1 METVITETMPRKF
14 VGAGYYRTV
23 YEGTPGE
30 TVIKEGYGVG
40 ESCNWTE
47 YSFYNRNSDFRGKF
61 TYNGKKFKVR
71 LAKVIE
77 CRNDGLLLEM
87 EYVPNI
93 GKIDELAGVG
103 VCYSCSGDETSNCDW
118 DKCFTCLFNEWCE
131 DKLGIQDVHMHNFGY
146 LPGRREVVIVDYGG
160 SSYDSQDY

>member
-1 METVITETMPRKF
+1 MTPLGKF
-14 VGAGYYRTV
+14 IGAGYFRIV
-23 YEGTPGE
+23 FEGTPGK
-30 TVIKEGYGVG
+30 TVIKQGLHGG
-40 ESCNWTE
+40 DSCNRAE
-47 YSFYNRNSDFRGKF
+47 YGFYNQNSDFRGKF

-93 GKIDELAGVG
+93 GKIDEMAGVG
-103 VCYSCSGDETSNCDW
+103 VCYSCSGDETSSCDW
-118 DKCFTCLFNEWCE
+118 DKCFTCLFDEWCE
-131 DKLGIQDVHMHNFGY
+131 KELGIDDVHMHNFGY